1 MKISI
6 SRKFEMQKNVVLD
19 LGCGKKKRSGTIG
32 VDFSARHD
40 ADVIHDLD
48 VFPYPFDDDSVDCV
62 YLDNCLEH
70 LSSPLKVMEE
80 LYRILKPGGSVFIMV
95 PYFRSRWAYNDPT
108 HRTFYTINSFAYYDK
123 RHIIC
128 QRYDYT
134 DARFQVT
141 DLKFNDGHSH
151 SFIKKIIT
159 KIANKW
165 PDRYERFL
173 STIFPLDEI
182 KFHLIKE

>member
-1 MKISI
+1 MNKKII
-6 SRKFEMQKNVVLD
+6 LD
-19 LGCGKKKRSGTIG
+19 MGCGKKKREGTIG
-32 VDFSARHD
+32 VDFSSRHD

-48 VFPYPFDDDSVDCV
+48 VFPYPFENKSVDCV

-70 LSSPLKVMEE
+70 LSSPLQVMEE
-80 LYRILKPGGSVFIMV
+80 LYRILKAGGEVVIMV

-108 HRTFYTINSFAYYDK
+108 HKSFYTINSFAYYDK

-128 QRYDYT
+128 KRYDYS
-134 DARFQVT
+134 DARFRVV
-141 DLKFNDGHSH
+141 DLKFNFGHPDG
-151 SFIKKIIT
+151 FLKNT
-159 KIANKW
+159 VVRIANRW

-182 KFHLIKE
+182 TFRLIKE